1 MRAGTRAIQHV
12 EPGMKESGSANIVV
26 TGPAC
31 IVTALG

>member
-1 MRAGTRAIQHV
+1 VNWYPSYPARRTGD
-12 EPGMKESGSANIVV
+12 EGESGSANPVV